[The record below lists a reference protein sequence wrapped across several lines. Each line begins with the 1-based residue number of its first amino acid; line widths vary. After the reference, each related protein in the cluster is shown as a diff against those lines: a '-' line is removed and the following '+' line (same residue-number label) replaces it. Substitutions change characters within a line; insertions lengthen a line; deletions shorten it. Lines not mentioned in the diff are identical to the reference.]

1 MELKESGEGE
11 NLGIVPDKTQ
21 GVPEDEKGLMEIEG
35 KRKER
40 NRWVERKRESPGRQQ
55 A

>member
-21 GVPEDEKGLMEIEG
+21 GVPEGPEGRKGKNREKGEKLS
-35 KRKER
+35 KEA
-40 NRWVERKRESPGRQQ
+40 PGGSQRVRRV
-55 A
+55 